1 MQKQRIRADE
11 DASYI
16 FSKWLPELMLIYAIA
31 YGVVYLLIFA
41 IIKVSKWV
49 LAGRDKNESEA

>member
-1 MQKQRIRADE
+1 
-11 DASYI
+11 
-16 FSKWLPELMLIYAIA
+16 MLIYAIA

-41 IIKVSKWV
+41 VIKVSKWV